1 MLHTK
6 RTSMRGKK
14 ELNTKVES
22 HNLPLYKAHEPL
34 GKSS

>member
-1 MLHTK
+1 MLHSE
-6 RTSMRGKK
+6 RTRKRGKK
-14 ELNTKVES
+14 ELNTKVEN